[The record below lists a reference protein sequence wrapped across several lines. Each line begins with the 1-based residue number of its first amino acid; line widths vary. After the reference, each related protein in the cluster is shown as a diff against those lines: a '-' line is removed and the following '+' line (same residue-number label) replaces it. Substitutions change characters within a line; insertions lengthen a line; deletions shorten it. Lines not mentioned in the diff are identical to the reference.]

1 MNIIEWVKSLLFP
14 VSYPEPEVIQ
24 PASPPDEVK
33 KSRYYTDPEPEVTQP
48 TSPPDEVKKKKKPA
62 VKKKK
67 ASAKKSKETKGVGL
81 YHGKEPR

>member
-24 PASPPDEVK
+24 PASPPDEVV
-33 KSRYYTDPEPEVTQP
+33 E
-48 TSPPDEVKKKKKPA
+48 KPKVA

-67 ASAKKSKETKGVGL
+67 VAVKKPKKTKGKSK
-81 YHGKEPR
+81 